1 MQSWEEE
8 KDKVSDQLQLVWSK
22 LRSPWAACESKLDRT
37 TATVKH
43 SGSGDETRT
52 RKLPSG

>member
-8 KDKVSDQLQLVWSK
+8 DKVSDP
-22 LRSPWAACESKLDRT
+22 LRALLCCESKLDRT

-43 SGSGDETRT
+43 SGSGDKTRR